1 MNGNDAATGEN
12 RNLMTLRSASFGHIK
27 RYYDAQRQ
35 RVTAKL
41 LPGEFYVTDKDEMIG
56 TVLGSCVA
64 ACLYDP
70 AMHCGGMNH
79 FMLPGE
85 GNADGDASAR
95 YGLFAMESLLNELL
109 KLGCRKDRLR
119 AKLFG
124 GGQIVRNMSDVGQKN
139 IHFARHFLH
148 AEGIVLESSDL
159 GSVYPRKVHF
169 FAHTG
174 KALVKRLNSLHES
187 VEHCET
193 EYLQRISHKPVA
205 GSIELF

>member
-1 MNGNDAATGEN
+1 
-12 RNLMTLRSASFGHIK
+12 
-27 RYYDAQRQ
+27 
-35 RVTAKL
+35 
-41 LPGEFYVTDKDEMIG
+41 
-56 TVLGSCVA
+56 
-64 ACLYDP
+64 
-70 AMHCGGMNH
+70 
-79 FMLPGE
+79 
-85 GNADGDASAR
+85 
-95 YGLFAMESLLNELL
+95 FAMESLLNELL

-159 GSVYPRKVHF
+159 GSMYPRKVHF

-174 KALVKRLNSLHES
+174 TALEKRLNGSEDALEL
-187 VEHCET
+187 CEL
-193 EYLQRISHKPVA
+193 ENMQGISHKPVA

>member
-1 MNGNDAATGEN
+1 MGI
-12 RNLMTLRSASFGHIK
+12 RSASFSHIK

-35 RVTAKL
+35 CVTAKL
-41 LPGEFYVTDKDEMIG
+41 LPGEFYVTDKDEVIG

-64 ACLYDP
+64 ACLYDSQ
-70 AMHCGGMNH
+70 AHCGGMNH
-79 FMLPGE
+79 FMLPGMR
-85 GNADGDASAR
+85 GSGDGDASAR

-109 KLGCRKDRLR
+109 KLGCRKERLR

-124 GGQIVRNMSDVGQKN
+124 GAQIVRNMSDVGQKN

-148 AEGIVLESSDL
+148 AEGIALESSDL
-159 GSVYPRKVHF
+159 GSIYPRKVHF
-169 FAHTG
+169 FAHSG
-174 KALVKRLNSLHES
+174 KALVKRLNSLQES
-187 VEHCET
+187 VEHREI